1 MDKYFY
7 YDSES
12 GFDTFE
18 TEQEAIDLANNM
30 IAEAREEAIYD
41 GEWPEWVDSIC
52 YGKITGF
59 SVADFQNDNESCDY
73 SLKGQP

>member
-1 MDKYFY
+1 MHKYFY

-18 TEQEAIDLANNM
+18 TEQEAIETANKM
-30 IAEAREEAIYD
+30 IDEARQEAIYD

-52 YGKITGF
+52 YGKITGL
-59 SVADFQNDNESCDY
+59 SVADLQEDGESYEY